1 MAKDFANK
9 YLLKFVPNVPTFR
22 QVTQYT
28 LANHLYGCFIQGNRI
43 TMTAE
48 ASW

>member
-1 MAKDFANK
+1 MAEGFANK

-22 QVTQYT
+22 QVTQHT
-28 LANHLYGCFIQGNRI
+28 LANHLYGCFIQENRI
-43 TMTAE
+43 TMAVE